1 MITSFHSFLNLKCCN
16 LQDFQMKLHLI
27 KSICI
32 EKVVTLIFIE
42 RKHKFNRSNHHF
54 PYWMYIKWWAGKKFM
69 LAWPDEMLQSNY
81 LKWEV
86 LLDGSEYFVGNAK
99 FIQYRSDQWIVYLG
113 SNTYI
118 SKYMYFESF
127 EIRIKTF
134 VLVFGMFNVHCCKP
148 INFFVCMFN
157 GDLR

>member
-1 MITSFHSFLNLKCCN
+1 
-16 LQDFQMKLHLI
+16 
-27 KSICI
+27 
-32 EKVVTLIFIE
+32 
-42 RKHKFNRSNHHF
+42 
-54 PYWMYIKWWAGKKFM
+54 M
-69 LAWPDEMLQSNY
+69 LAWPDQMLQSNY

-99 FIQYRSDQWIVYLG
+99 FIQYRSEIDDQYFYAIIFQYNHYFGSKHYL
-113 SNTYI
+113 
-118 SKYMYFESF
+118 SKYIYFESL
-127 EIRIKTF
+127 EILINTF